1 MSCMAMKISP
11 QDWVTRRMYLDNV
24 NEGHVERNLAMDCED
39 SMPLAS
45 VIVCFNYPIPFQL
58 VACL

>member
-45 VIVCFNYPIPFQL
+45 VIVCFN
-58 VACL
+58 